1 LFDPTFP
8 IASVVFDPN
17 GNVTQKRKEDED
29 DKVAQ
34 KLRKMERTNFFSFYV
49 EHVVTTNNG
58 RIK

>member
-29 DKVAQ
+29 DKW
-34 KLRKMERTNFFSFYV
+34 RKNYVKWSAPIFSPF
-49 EHVVTTNNG
+49 T
-58 RIK
+58 